1 MNQMRSSQ
9 KNRNGRHKSRGNK
22 PSGNILNRV
31 YESAGPEGKVRGT
44 AQQIIDKYLVLAR
57 DAQTSGDRVIA
68 ENFLQ
73 HAEHYIRLV
82 NAAMPPQTEDRRF
95 QGYGGGRDD
104 VDDGGDEGDDQP
116 SQQPGH
122 QPSVRNGHGAGHHDD
137 PRDGTAQR
145 AAEPSRRSAAAG
157 GGALET
163 IDTAEDRDAD
173 PVPTPEASATMP
185 QAKEPAAAKAEPA
198 AQSPEGADGPAVTAD
213 AKRADVPASDAPA
226 SDAQAADAPVADAQA
241 ADPAADTKA
250 ADAQTGATE
259 GEAEAKPKPRRR
271 TRRPK
276 VTDEAQAG

>member
-1 MNQMRSSQ
+1 MNQMRTSQ

-82 NAAMPPQTEDRRF
+82 NAAMPPQTDDRRF
-95 QGYGGGRDD
+95 QGYAGARDESE
-104 VDDGGDEGDDQP
+104 DGTDEAGDQP
-116 SQQPGH
+116 AYQTG
-122 QPSVRNGHGAGHHDD
+122 RNGHAGGQNDD
-137 PRDGTAQR
+137 PRDASGHGG
-145 AAEPSRRSAAAG
+145 AEPARHAPPSG

-163 IDTAEDRDAD
+163 IDTTEDGDAD
-173 PVPTPEASATMP
+173 PVPTPETG
-185 QAKEPAAAKAEPA
+185 KAVS
-198 AQSPEGADGPAVTAD
+198 QSPETEPDRPVATQAT
-213 AKRADVPASDAPA
+213 DAP
-226 SDAQAADAPVADAQA
+226 PADAQA
-241 ADPAADTKA
+241 QPA
-250 ADAQTGATE
+250 E

-276 VTDEAQAG
+276 VTDEAPAS